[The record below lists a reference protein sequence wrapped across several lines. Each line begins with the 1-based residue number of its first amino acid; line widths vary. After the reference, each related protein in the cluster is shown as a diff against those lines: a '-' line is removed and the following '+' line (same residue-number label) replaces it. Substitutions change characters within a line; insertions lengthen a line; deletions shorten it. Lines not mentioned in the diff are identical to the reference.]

1 MAHKMLRKELVG
13 KKVITGGGT
22 EVGTLEDFV
31 IDADDGRITYL
42 LIRSYGKISPLQK
55 TDEKGRLICTFEDIK
70 VFEGHLVV
78 R

>member
-1 MAHKMLRKELVG
+1 MAHRMLRKELIG
-13 KKVITGGGT
+13 KKVITEGGT

-31 IDADDGRITYL
+31 IDSDNGRITYL
-42 LIRSYGKISPLQK
+42 LIRSYGKTSSLQR
-55 TDEKGRLICTFEDIK
+55 TDDKGRLICAFEDIK